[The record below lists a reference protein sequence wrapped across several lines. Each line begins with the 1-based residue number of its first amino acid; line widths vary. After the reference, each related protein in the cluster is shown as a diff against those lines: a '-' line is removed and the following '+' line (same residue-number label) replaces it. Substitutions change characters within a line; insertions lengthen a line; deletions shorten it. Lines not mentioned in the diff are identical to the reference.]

1 MVFLAVIHIFV
12 LSGVNMIMGQKVYT
26 IEMFFHN
33 FSAEDM
39 ESGDSVV
46 RLNVTNILLELADEL
61 PDLISKTVQDT
72 ARRLG
77 TAPIAPKVKLDLKL
91 KDTWLDN
98 PTPEVKS
105 DSVGV
110 WPENIGF
117 PTCDKNHSVPGK
129 AASTMP
135 PRVPFE
141 FVDSDI
147 GKFLE
152 GKPLL
157 ANGKVRLNSQAFEPR
172 ETNVDKSLNYNVVDT
187 IS

>member
-72 ARRLG
+72 ARRGALG
-77 TAPIAPKVKLDLKL
+77 LLQL
-91 KDTWLDN
+91 HR
-98 PTPEVKS
+98 KS
-105 DSVGV
+105 S
-110 WPENIGF
+110 W
-117 PTCDKNHSVPGK
+117 T
-129 AASTMP
+129 
-135 PRVPFE
+135 
-141 FVDSDI
+141 
-147 GKFLE
+147 
-152 GKPLL
+152 
-157 ANGKVRLNSQAFEPR
+157 
-172 ETNVDKSLNYNVVDT
+172 
-187 IS
+187 